1 MTLDQLNIYITR
13 RIAAIRGGYATG
25 RLSNADTAI
34 REAALNELKA
44 IRTKINEGSRS
55 SSEPTEISPADGA

>member
-1 MTLDQLNIYITR
+1 MTLDQLNIYVTR

-25 RLSNADTAI
+25 RLSNADDAI

-44 IRTKINEGSRS
+44 IRAKINEGTRKSD
-55 SSEPTEISPADGA
+55 ETIAPLP